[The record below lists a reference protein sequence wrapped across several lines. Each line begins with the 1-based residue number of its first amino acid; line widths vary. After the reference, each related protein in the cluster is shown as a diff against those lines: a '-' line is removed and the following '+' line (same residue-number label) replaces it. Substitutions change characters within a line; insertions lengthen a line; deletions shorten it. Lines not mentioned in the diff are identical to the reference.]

1 MNLLLPP
8 KNKHGLAPY
17 AYWENFLSNEDI
29 KTILSLREWHMSK
42 QAEIGPETTL
52 ASGVVD
58 KNIRNSRISWMGYN
72 EETVN
77 IWSKILNAVNL
88 VNHQYFHYDLSG
100 CHEPAQLTLYDSNN
114 QEHYNWH
121 TDSSLTDNNVPRKLS
136 MSLLLSDCSEFTGGE
151 LELLVNSDQPV
162 QLNQVRGRAWFFP
175 SHTIHRVTPVTS
187 GIRRSLVLW
196 IGGPNF
202 K

>member
-29 KTILSLREWHMSK
+29 KTILSLREWHITT
-42 QAEIGPETTL
+42 QAEVGSTSAGI
-52 ASGVVD
+52 VD
-58 KNIRNSRISWMGYN
+58 KNIRNSKISWMGYTN
-72 EETVN
+72 DTVE
-77 IWSKILNAVNL
+77 IWNKILNVINM

-100 CHEPAQLTLYDSNN
+100 CHEPAQLTLYNSNN

-121 TDSSLTDNNVPRKLS
+121 TDCSLSDNNVPRKLS
-136 MSLLLSDCSEFTGGE
+136 MSLLLSDTSEFTGGE
-151 LELLVNSDQPV
+151 LELLVDSERPV
-162 QLNQVRGRAWFFP
+162 QLSQVKGRAWFFP
-175 SHTIHRVTPVTS
+175 SYTLHRVAPVTS

-196 IGGPNF
+196 VGGPNF